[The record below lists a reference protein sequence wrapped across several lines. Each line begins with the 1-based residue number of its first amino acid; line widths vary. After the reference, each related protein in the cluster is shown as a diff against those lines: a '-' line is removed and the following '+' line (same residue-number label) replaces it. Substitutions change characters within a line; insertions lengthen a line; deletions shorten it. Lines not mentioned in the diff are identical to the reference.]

1 MLNVLLLLLLAA
13 GQLELLVTLVNRLHA
28 YRIHGPALRLVRD
41 THEIMIVLM
50 PVLLAW
56 LVGWHGSKILAEGS
70 WRQLPLAWKIYLCVC
85 GLGTAGMFYSAVR
98 YAWRGLPAAQLSNH
112 TQVRNVSD
120 VLGYKPIGQ
129 GPYRLLAR
137 VPFNQIF
144 EVEVSEKVYEMP
156 RLPSEWDGLSILQ
169 LSDVHYIGTVG
180 LPFFEHLT
188 QMARETRPD
197 LIVFTGDLLDNMR
210 FLDWLPSTIGRLEA
224 PLGCYFIL
232 GNHDWDLDPDLIR
245 LRMTELGWHDLAGR
259 TVRIEGIQAA
269 RGGVQS
275 TPGGKPP
282 LVLGGSERP
291 WMGQH
296 PDYSS
301 HPDTAF
307 RILLSHTPDN
317 LSWARRQGIDLMLS
331 GHNHGG
337 QVVLPV
343 IGPVYSPSVY
353 GCRYASGVFNMPPTL
368 LYVSRGISGRHPLRW
383 RCRPELT
390 KLVLHSPKANASMR
404 S

>member
-1 MLNVLLLLLLAA
+1 MLNALLLLLLAA

-28 YRIHGPALRLVRD
+28 CRIHGPALRLLRD
-41 THEIMIVLM
+41 THELLIVFM

-70 WRQLPLAWKIYLCVC
+70 WGQLPLAWQVYLFIC
-85 GLGTAGMFYSAVR
+85 GLGTAGMIYSAIR
-98 YAWRGLPAAQLSNH
+98 FAWRRPPTAQLSNH
-112 TQVRNVSD
+112 TQVRKVSD
-120 VLGYKPIGQ
+120 ELGYKPIGT
-129 GPYRLLAR
+129 GPYRSLTRL
-137 VPFNQIF
+137 PFNQIF
-144 EVEVSEKVYEMP
+144 EVEVSEKIYELP
-156 RLPSEWDGLSILQ
+156 RLPAEWDGLSILH

-180 LPFFEHLT
+180 LPFFEHLID
-188 QMARETRPD
+188 MAQETRPD
-197 LIVFTGDLLDNMR
+197 LVVFTGDLLDDMR
-210 FLDWLPSTIGRLEA
+210 FLDWLPSTFGRLKA

-245 LRMTELGWHDLAGR
+245 RRMTELGWHDLAGR
-259 TVRIEGIQAA
+259 TVRLDGDQPAA
-269 RGGVQS
+269 GGAPS
-275 TPGGKPP
+275 CGKPP

-291 WMGQH
+291 WMGHH
-296 PDYSS
+296 PDYSDQ
-301 HPDTAF
+301 PQDAF

-317 LSWARRQGIDLMLS
+317 LPWARRQGIDLMLS

-343 IGPVYSPSVY
+343 LGPVYSPSVY
-353 GCRYASGVFNMPPTL
+353 GCRYASGVFDVPPTL

-390 KLVLHSPKANASMR
+390 KLVLRHSAKANGGTATC
-404 S
+404 